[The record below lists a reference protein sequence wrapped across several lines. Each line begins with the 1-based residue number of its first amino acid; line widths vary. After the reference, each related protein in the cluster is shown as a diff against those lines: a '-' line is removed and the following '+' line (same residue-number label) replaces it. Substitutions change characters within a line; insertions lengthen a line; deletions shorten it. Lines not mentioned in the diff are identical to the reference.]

1 MTLLVIDE
9 NGDAF
14 QIRGMDDEIAEM
26 IVDEAYLVV
35 RWDSIKET
43 FVLVDEFGEEYPIP
57 FLGER

>member
-35 RWDSIKET
+35 RWTLSKKPL
-43 FVLVDEFGEEYPIP
+43 F
-57 FLGER
+57 